1 MNSWGDTA
9 NKLNFENK
17 GIILDTLSELKGANN
32 KWKWRGNCEM
42 IWEIR
47 NVHKGV
53 KQAEK
58 QWKESFLR
66 EFTES

>member
-1 MNSWGDTA
+1 
-9 NKLNFENK
+9 
-17 GIILDTLSELKGANN
+17 
-32 KWKWRGNCEM
+32 M

-66 EFTES
+66 EFTESQRMNENNTLNTLDGIWN